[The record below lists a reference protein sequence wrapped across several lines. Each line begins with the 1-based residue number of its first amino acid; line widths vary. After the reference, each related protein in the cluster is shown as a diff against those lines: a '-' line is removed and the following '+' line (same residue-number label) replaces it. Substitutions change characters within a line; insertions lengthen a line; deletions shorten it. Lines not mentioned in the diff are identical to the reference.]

1 MRVDNMHDTRE
12 TAHATHV
19 KNGACDTR
27 ERRVTTREQRAQHAR
42 TTREQRRARITCTT
56 RKNR

>member
-1 MRVDNMHDTRE
+1 MHDTRE
-12 TAHATHV
+12 TARATHM
-19 KNGACDTR
+19 KNSACDTR

-42 TTREQRRARITCTT
+42 MKCEQRRARITCTT